1 MPPGEKRFGEQCQI
15 SWAYSKKVASTN
27 EIISHYKAL
36 PIQLYVF
43 FLSTGVSRTS
53 FRWEGGDGRGAFIL
67 TWNSQVRS
75 ALPVLVNVVTS
86 SIDLKRLSQR
96 V

>member
-53 FRWEGGDGRGAFIL
+53 FRWEGGGGGGMEGEHL
-67 TWNSQVRS
+67 S
-75 ALPVLVNVVTS
+75 PLVTHKSGVPY
-86 SIDLKRLSQR
+86 QF
-96 V
+96 

>member
-1 MPPGEKRFGEQCQI
+1 MRSLVITKHFPYNYIF
-15 SWAYSKKVASTN
+15 
-27 EIISHYKAL
+27 
-36 PIQLYVF
+36 F

-53 FRWEGGDGRGAFIL
+53 FRWGGGVGGGGGGDGRGAFIS